1 MEGLVVGRIVHY
13 VTIVYFERPAI
24 VVNVIDKEK
33 GIVNLQ
39 VFGDTNSALIPYIGE
54 GNLNWESKVP
64 YSEEGSAH
72 TWHWIER
79 E

>member
-1 MEGLVVGRIVHY
+1 MDGLVVGKIVHY
-13 VTIVYFERPAI
+13 VTAIYFERPAI
-24 VVNVIDKEK
+24 IVNVISKEK

-54 GNLNWESKVP
+54 GNINWEPKVP
-64 YSEEGSAH
+64 YSEELAVH
-72 TWHWIER
+72 TWHWIEG

>member
-1 MEGLVVGRIVHY
+1 MEGLVLGKIVIY
-13 VTIVYFERPAI
+13 VTMIYFERPAI
-24 VVNVIDKEK
+24 VVNILDKEK

-54 GNLNWESKVP
+54 GNVNWEPKVP
-64 YSEEGSAH
+64 FSEELVAH
-72 TWHWIER
+72 SWHWTEK